1 MQYKHLKIS
10 VLLAMLLVSFGL
22 RAQVS
27 MNAAGGNAAGDGGS
41 VSYSVGQMVF
51 SANAGA
57 NGSVTQ
63 GVQQPY
69 EISVLSVSENAENI
83 NLSVYP
89 NPSTD
94 YLCLTTS
101 DEISDL
107 SYQLFDMSGRL
118 LKSGK
123 VVANQTSID
132 MQDLVPATYFVKVN
146 QGNKTVKSFKIIKK

>member
-1 MQYKHLKIS
+1 MLYKHLKIS
-10 VLLAMLLVSFGL
+10 VLLSMLLVSFGL

-27 MNAAGGNAAGDGGS
+27 VNAAGGNATGDGGS
-41 VSYSVGQMVF
+41 VSFSVGQMTF
-51 SANAGA
+51 SANVGP

-69 EISVLSVSENAENI
+69 EISVLSVAEQAENI

-94 YLCLTTS
+94 YLYLTTS

-107 SYQLFDMSGRL
+107 SYQLFDMNGKL
-118 LKSGK
+118 LKSEKIVG
-123 VVANQTSID
+123 NQTNIN
-132 MQDLVPATYFVKVN
+132 MQGLVSATYFVKVN

>member
-1 MQYKHLKIS
+1 MLFKHLKIS
-10 VLLAMLLVSFGL
+10 VVLAMLLVPFGL

-27 MNAAGGNAAGDGGS
+27 MNAAGGNAVGDGGF
-41 VSYSVGQMVF
+41 VSFSVGQTAF
-51 SANAGA
+51 SANAGS

-94 YLCLTTS
+94 YLYLTSS
-101 DEISDL
+101 DEISGL
-107 SYQLFDMSGRL
+107 SYQLFDMNGRL
-118 LKSGK
+118 LKSEK
-123 VVANQTSID
+123 ITENQTNID
-132 MQDLVPATYFVKVN
+132 MQGLVSATYFVTINK
-146 QGNKTVKSFKIIKK
+146 GNKTVKSFKIIKR

>member
-1 MQYKHLKIS
+1 MLFKHLKIGI
-10 VLLAMLLVSFGL
+10 VLLVLLSPFGL
-22 RAQVS
+22 HAQVS
-27 MNAAGGNAAGDGGS
+27 VNAAGGNAAGDGGF
-41 VSYSVGQMVF
+41 VSFSVGQTAF
-51 SANAGA
+51 SANAGL

-94 YLCLTTS
+94 YLYLTSS
-101 DEISDL
+101 DEISGL
-107 SYQLFDMSGRL
+107 SYQLFDMNGRL

-123 VVANQTSID
+123 IVGNQTNID
-132 MQDLVPATYFVKVN
+132 MQGLVSATYFVKVN
-146 QGNKTVKSFKIIKK
+146 QENKTVKTFKIIKR

>member
-1 MQYKHLKIS
+1 MKHKHLKIS
-10 VLLAMLLVSFGL
+10 ILLAMLLVPFGL

-27 MNAAGGNAAGDGGS
+27 MNAAGGNAAGGGGS

-94 YLCLTTS
+94 YLYLTSS
-101 DEISDL
+101 DEISGL

-146 QGNKTVKSFKIIKK
+146 QGNETVKSFKIIKK

>member
-1 MQYKHLKIS
+1 MLFKHLKIS
-10 VLLAMLLVSFGL
+10 VVLVMLLVSFGL

-27 MNAAGGNAAGDGGS
+27 VNAAGGNAAGDGGS
-41 VSYSVGQMVF
+41 VSFSVGQTVF

-94 YLCLTTS
+94 YLYLTSS
-101 DEISDL
+101 DENSDL

-132 MQDLVPATYFVKVN
+132 MQDLVSATYFVKVN
-146 QGNKTVKSFKIIKK
+146 QGNKTVKTFKIIKR

>member
-1 MQYKHLKIS
+1 MLYKHLKIS
-10 VLLAMLLVSFGL
+10 VLLTLLLVSFGL
-22 RAQVS
+22 QAQVS
-27 MNAAGGNAAGDGGS
+27 VNAAGGNAMGDGGS
-41 VSYSVGQMVF
+41 VSFSVGQMTF
-51 SANAGA
+51 SANVGP
-57 NGSVTQ
+57 NGSVTE

-69 EISVLSVSENAENI
+69 EISVLSVAEQAENI
-83 NLSVYP
+83 SLSVYP

-146 QGNKTVKSFKIIKK
+146 QGNETVKSFKIIKK

>member
-1 MQYKHLKIS
+1 MKHKHLKIS
-10 VLLAMLLVSFGL
+10 ILLTMLLMPFGL

-27 MNAAGGNAAGDGGS
+27 MNAAGGNAAGGGGS

-94 YLCLTTS
+94 YLYLTSS
-101 DEISDL
+101 DEISGL
-107 SYQLFDMSGRL
+107 SFQLFDMNGRL
-118 LKSGK
+118 LKSEK
-123 VVANQTSID
+123 ITENQTNID
-132 MQDLVPATYFVKVN
+132 MQGLVSATYFVKVN
-146 QGNKTVKSFKIIKK
+146 QGNKTVKTFKIIKK

>member
-1 MQYKHLKIS
+1 MLFKHLKIS
-10 VLLAMLLVSFGL
+10 VVLAMLLVPFGL

-69 EISVLSVSENAENI
+69 EISVLSVAENAENV

-94 YLCLTTS
+94 YLYLTSS
-101 DEISDL
+101 DEISGL
-107 SYQLFDMSGRL
+107 SYHLFDMNGRL
-118 LKSGK
+118 LKLGK
-123 VVANQTSID
+123 ITENQTNIN
-132 MQDLVPATYFVKVN
+132 MQGLVSATYFVKIN
-146 QGNKTVKSFKIIKK
+146 QGNKTVKTFKIIKR

>member
-22 RAQVS
+22 QAQVS
-27 MNAAGGNAAGDGGS
+27 VNAAGGNAMGDGGS
-41 VSYSVGQMVF
+41 VSFSVGQMAF
-51 SANAGA
+51 STNVGP

-94 YLCLTTS
+94 YLYLTSS

-107 SYQLFDMSGRL
+107 SYQLFDMNGRL
-118 LKSGK
+118 LKSEK
-123 VVANQTSID
+123 ITENQTNINV
-132 MQDLVPATYFVKVN
+132 QGLVSATYFVKVN
-146 QGNKTVKSFKIIKK
+146 QGNKTVKTFKIIKR

>member
-1 MQYKHLKIS
+1 MQYKHLRIS

-27 MNAAGGNAAGDGGS
+27 VNAAAGNAMGDGGS
-41 VSYSVGQMVF
+41 VSFSVGQMTF
-51 SANAGA
+51 SANVGP

-69 EISVLSVSENAENI
+69 EISVLSVAEQAENI

-94 YLCLTTS
+94 YLYLTTS
-101 DEISDL
+101 DEISNL
-107 SYQLFDMSGRL
+107 SYQLFDMNGRL
-118 LKSGK
+118 LQSEKIVG
-123 VVANQTSID
+123 NQTNIN
-132 MQDLVPATYFVKVN
+132 MQGLVSATYFVKVN